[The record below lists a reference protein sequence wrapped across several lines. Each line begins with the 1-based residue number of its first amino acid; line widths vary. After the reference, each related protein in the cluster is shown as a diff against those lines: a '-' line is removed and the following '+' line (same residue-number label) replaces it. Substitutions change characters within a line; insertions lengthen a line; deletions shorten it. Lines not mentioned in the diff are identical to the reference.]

1 MVNIT
6 AGPSGEIIATPA
18 DGPPVTYNPG
28 DLAWVLVASGLVM
41 IMTPGLGFFYSGL
54 LRRKNALSM
63 IFLSMAVYGVVS
75 FQWFFWGYSLSF
87 APNASS
93 FIGTLSQFGFMNVD
107 LQPSIGSTKMPAL
120 GFAVYQMMFA
130 TITPMIV
137 LGAIAER
144 GRIAP
149 ALVFTFVWSTLVY
162 DPIACWTWNPQ
173 GWTFKMGTLDFA
185 GGGPVHMSSGTAAL
199 AYSIWLGKRRGYG
212 TEKLAYR
219 PHNVSHVVLGTAFL
233 WFGWFG
239 FNGGSALAAN
249 LRAFQAIMVT
259 NTSAAVGG
267 ITWLLLDYWQE
278 RKWSPVG
285 FCSGAI
291 AGLVG
296 VTPASGYIGT
306 PASLAIG
313 VITAII
319 CNYSTKLK
327 ILFRYDD
334 SLDIFA
340 SHGIGGFVGS
350 ILTGIFADNRVA
362 AFDGT
367 TAIPGGWI
375 NHHYMQ
381 ILYQLGSSCA
391 IMGYAF
397 VATLIILIVMDF
409 IPGLSLR
416 ATPEAEVIGIDEH
429 ELGECAY
436 DYALM
441 ERDLENVDYH
451 DELLKAARETGA
463 ESYASRNES
472 TRVSEPT
479 PDTMQ
484 PEMVI
489 VEGFDPATNMNK
501 QRVS

>member
-313 VITAII
+313 VITAVI

-340 SHGIGGFVGS
+340 SWYRR
-350 ILTGIFADNRVA
+350 LRRLN
-362 AFDGT
+362 
-367 TAIPGGWI
+367 I
-375 NHHYMQ
+375 NWY
-381 ILYQLGSSCA
+381 I
-391 IMGYAF
+391 
-397 VATLIILIVMDF
+397 
-409 IPGLSLR
+409 R
-416 ATPEAEVIGIDEH
+416 
-429 ELGECAY
+429 
-436 DYALM
+436 
-441 ERDLENVDYH
+441 
-451 DELLKAARETGA
+451 
-463 ESYASRNES
+463 
-472 TRVSEPT
+472 
-479 PDTMQ
+479 
-484 PEMVI
+484 
-489 VEGFDPATNMNK
+489 
-501 QRVS
+501 

>member
-1 MVNIT
+1 
-6 AGPSGEIIATPA
+6 
-18 DGPPVTYNPG
+18 
-28 DLAWVLVASGLVM
+28 M

-87 APNASS
+87 APDASS
-93 FIGTLSQFGFMNVD
+93 FIGTLTNFGFKNVD
-107 LQPSIGSTKMPAL
+107 LQPSIGGPKIPAL
-120 GFAVYQMMFA
+120 GYAIYQMMFA
-130 TITPMIV
+130 TITPAIA
-137 LGAIAER
+137 LGATAER

-162 DPIACWTWNPQ
+162 DPIACWTWNTN
-173 GWTFKMGTLDFA
+173 GWTAKMGTLDFA

-239 FNGGSALAAN
+239 FNAGSALAAN
-249 LRAFQAIMVT
+249 LRAFQALMVT
-259 NTSAAVGG
+259 NTAAAVGG
-267 ITWLLLDYWQE
+267 LTWLLLDYWQE

-296 VTPASGYIGT
+296 ITPASGYVGT
-306 PASLAIG
+306 PASVAIG
-313 VITAII
+313 VITAVV
-319 CNYSTKLK
+319 CNFTTKLK
-327 ILFRYDD
+327 IILGCDD
-334 SLDIFA
+334 ALDIFA

-350 ILTGIFADNRVA
+350 ILTGVFADSRVA
-362 AFDGT
+362 SFDGT
-367 TAIPGGWI
+367 TSIPGGWI

-381 ILYQLGSSCA
+381 VPYQLASSLA
-391 IMGYAF
+391 IMAYSF
-397 VATLIILIVMDF
+397 VATLIILIIMSY

-436 DYALM
+436 DYALL
-441 ERDLENVDYH
+441 ERDIENLDYH
-451 DELLKAARETGA
+451 DELLKATRETGGGSA
-463 ESYASRNES
+463 EYQHDSSLK
-472 TRVSEPT
+472 T
-479 PDTMQ
+479 PPHPAVNHPDVEQ
-484 PEMVI
+484 VI
-489 VEGFDPATNMNK
+489 VQGSNRSLKA
-501 QRVS
+501 Q